1 MTDITIRDLIIYY
14 TAKAEALKSCALY
27 HTKSIKTKEE
37 LLELSERF
45 SDKAYQLAEISK
57 FVGKSSTTELNLL
70 DYYEVEEK
78 LRKKKFKER
87 YGFEKGD

>member
-1 MTDITIRDLIIYY
+1 MADITIRDLIIYY

-27 HTKSIKTKEE
+27 DTKSIKTKEK
-37 LLELSERF
+37 LLGWSESY
-45 SDKAYQLAEISK
+45 SDRAFQLAEISK

-78 LRKKKFKER
+78 LRKEKFKEK
-87 YGFEKGD
+87 YGFEKGE